1 MGRCDLLT
9 LSLNRKG
16 AKSAKMGS
24 GTLVKKKE
32 SGVKSCIV
40 NNGHFQAEPPQLNGF
55 AFTS

>member
-40 NNGHFQAEPPQLNGF
+40 NNREEWEPEAEAG
-55 AFTS
+55 